1 VQFRCGFG
9 RWQIQKIK
17 YQQGRR
23 TMRLRKRLFE
33 VFAII
38 LIAAGAFC
46 APPRASAQF
55 PQTLVDENAVK
66 KVSDHVYVIMGFP
79 NIGIVVGNRATLVID
94 TGLGPRNG
102 ATVARVAQKLAKSRI
117 LYLTTTH
124 FHPEHAAGLEGF
136 PPNTV
141 LIRPTVQQEELEKRG
156 EEMMDYFR
164 SRSAQNKELLQ
175 NVKLRPPDILFDK
188 ELNLD
193 LGGVKARLFWLGAA
207 HTLGDE
213 LIFVEGDSVLLPG
226 DIVQDKLIPNLS
238 NEDAS
243 AKSWIA
249 DLDKLAPMHPRIIV
263 PDHGA
268 LGDASLIPQERA
280 FLADLL
286 DRTLELK
293 RQGKSADEAAQMLV
307 PEFKA
312 KYAEWTG
319 NALANDVHRIYAEP
333 Q

>member
-1 VQFRCGFG
+1 MS
-9 RWQIQKIK
+9 IQKN
-17 YQQGRR
+17 
-23 TMRLRKRLFE
+23 LRQI
-33 VFAII
+33 FAAT
-38 LIAAGAFC
+38 LIAAGVFC
-46 APPRASAQF
+46 ASPRAQAQS
-55 PQTLVDENAVK
+55 LVDENAVK

-79 NIGIVVGNRATLVID
+79 NIGIVVGTRATLVID

-102 ATVARVAQKLAKSRI
+102 ATVVRVAQRLAKTPI

-124 FHPEHAAGLEGF
+124 FHPEHAAGLEAF

-156 EEMMDYFR
+156 EDMMDTFR
-164 SRSAQNKELLQ
+164 SRSALNKDLLQ
-175 NVKLRPPDILFDK
+175 NVHLRPADILFDK
-188 ELNLD
+188 DLNLD
-193 LGGVKARLFWLGAA
+193 LGGVTARLFWLGAA

-213 LIFVEGDSVLLPG
+213 LIFVNEDSVLLPG

-249 DLDKLAPMHPRIIV
+249 DLDKLEPLHPKLIV

-268 LGDASLIPQERA
+268 LGDASLIAKERA

-286 DRTLELK
+286 KSALELK
-293 RQGKSADEAAQMLV
+293 RQGKSADDAAQTIAAQ
-307 PEFKA
+307 FKT
-312 KYAEWTG
+312 KYPDWTG
-319 NALANDVHRIYAEP
+319 NALANDVRRIYAEP